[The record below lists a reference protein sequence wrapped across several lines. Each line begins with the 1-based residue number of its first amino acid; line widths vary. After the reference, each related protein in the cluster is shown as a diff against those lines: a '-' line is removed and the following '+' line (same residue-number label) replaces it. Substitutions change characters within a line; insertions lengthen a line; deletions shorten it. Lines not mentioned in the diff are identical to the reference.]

1 MKLLW
6 DIVKSTCKEFFEVI
20 HNLKHD
26 TLLRKFSD
34 ESNQY
39 NLTPVYIE
47 EHEHNKPNPKYN
59 TVKDIA
65 SKLGNKDV
73 RNIALT
79 GPYGSGKSS
88 VIQTL
93 ERDYP
98 KAKYLNISLATLADD
113 TLINTEHKQPAT
125 ANLPHK
131 TKDEINHLIEYS
143 ILQQIIYKEKSGKL
157 RQSRLKRIQNISLV
171 KVISISSLFIL
182 AVFATIIL
190 FHPKTLI
197 IDSLCSF
204 LSPNKSWRLVWDFL
218 CVAYLTGFSIY
229 AISHIIISTYNA
241 KINKLNIK
249 DIEIG
254 IEKSR
259 SIFNKH
265 LDEIIYFFEVTKYN
279 VVVIEDLDRFDTT
292 HIFLKL
298 RELNQLLNASN
309 SINRRIVFIYAIRDD
324 MFTNTNRTKFF
335 DYIAT
340 VIPVINSSNA
350 CDMLRNALSSKNVSA
365 DEIDDNTCRDLG
377 LYIDD
382 MRILYNIVDEY
393 LQYRKKIDDKII
405 AKNLLGIIL
414 YKNYCPDDFA
424 DLHYR
429 KGTLYTIISHKKQ
442 YVEEGIKSKVKELE
456 LLEKQL
462 AEDMTKYRLINGKEL
477 RTIYLAYYL
486 FHINQ
491 KIMYFVDGDTKV
503 SPQELIDNEVTFQKL
518 VNDEFSQIEYRQL
531 GGWTNTAIMDLNIK
545 FKDVEKSLDSRFGY
559 AQRLNYENDI
569 IKTQKEEIEKL
580 KNEVAVFQQLSLA
593 QILNRAEITLF
604 QADILDKDNKS
615 HLLEF
620 LLKKGYVNEYF
631 YDYISYFYPGTLTPE
646 DKDFITS
653 LRVGRR
659 KEYNYQLYKINSII
673 QELPDKSFNDGGV
686 LNISLVKH
694 LADHLDRVEIQS
706 ILDKVISC
714 IKRRKEHDF
723 VAAFYNEFPGC
734 EVFFER
740 LFKEWPRFDMDCLED
755 KKKDVNTNEVSI
767 LFEAFIRYVDLL
779 DIDHDDHYMDPQIS
793 RNFKWLNSRIKI
805 IGINR
810 IKTIIQTRSICFDNI
825 LIDDAN
831 KDLMEFVSK
840 GLYYEYSEN
849 NLKQIVSYIAP
860 EKTKRYGKASLT
872 VLLEL
877 NEQALLDDIKNNM
890 SNYIRCFPETSS
902 EENEMSLLL
911 ILKLAPIDNISK
923 AYLSKQSK
931 KIKDLSEIQEND
943 RKIMAL
949 VSNIVEATWTNI
961 KCFISTEE
969 DNINNNI
976 LSAFIDSNIDAL
988 SNSDYSTLKDEIALN
1003 LFTHFIECNILSF
1016 PAYKKFRGCFDIVLT
1031 DTDLTN
1037 VDEERISF
1045 LIETRCII
1053 LNSYYYD
1060 FVKNQHPRLLASFII
1075 NNKEVYI
1082 DNLSNYPIDSTIAI
1096 KLLKSRIFRD
1106 AEIAQIIYSF
1116 PIEMEINSYLA
1127 NLVCNLF
1134 AAGKID
1140 VIGEQ
1145 EEKLKHY
1152 INMSSSIY
1160 VKISA
1165 ITHYI
1170 NGWDVSDDVI
1180 KELLCTLGGNY
1191 SIIASR
1197 KGKRPRL
1204 EKTNNNK
1211 LLLESLM
1218 KKKYILSY
1226 WDKESFYIVIT
1237 RNIDNT

>member
-1 MKLLW
+1 MKLRW
-6 DIVKSTCKEFFEVI
+6 DIVKSRCKVIFEII
-20 HNLKHD
+20 HHLKHD

-34 ESNQY
+34 KSNQY

-47 EHEHNKPNPKYN
+47 EYENKKPNPKYN

-98 KAKYLNISLATLADD
+98 QAKYLNISLATLADD
-113 TLINTEHKQPAT
+113 TLINTEHSQSTT
-125 ANLPHK
+125 ANPPHK

-143 ILQQIIYKEKSGKL
+143 ILQQIIYKEKSEKL
-157 RQSRLKRIQNISLV
+157 RQSRLKRIQNVSIV
-171 KVISISSLFIL
+171 KVIFIASLFIL
-182 AVFATIIL
+182 AVFATIFL
-190 FHPKTLI
+190 SHPKILI
-197 IDSLCSF
+197 FDSLYSF
-204 LSPNKSWRLVWDFL
+204 LSPNKSLRLVWDYF
-218 CVAYLTGFSIY
+218 CVVYLTGFSIY
-229 AISHIIISTYNA
+229 ATSHIIISTYNA

-249 DIEIG
+249 DVEIG
-254 IEKSR
+254 IEESR

-324 MFTNTNRTKFF
+324 MFSDTNRTKFF

-393 LQYRKKIDDKII
+393 LQYREKIDDKII

-414 YKNYCPDDFA
+414 YKNYYPDDFA
-424 DLHYR
+424 NLHYR

-442 YVEEGIKSKVKELE
+442 YVEEGIRSKVTELE

-462 AEDMTKYRLINGKEL
+462 AEDTTRYKLISGKEL
-477 RTIYLAYYL
+477 RTIYLANYL
-486 FHINQ
+486 FQID
-491 KIMYFVDGDTKV
+491 KIVLFFVDGDNKV
-503 SPQELIDNEVTFQKL
+503 TPQELIDDEVTFKKL
-518 VNDEFSQIEYRQL
+518 VADEFSQIEYRNL
-531 GGWTNTAIMDLNIK
+531 GGWTNTAMMDLKIK
-545 FKDVEKSLDSRFGY
+545 FNDVEKSLDSRFGY
-559 AQRLNYENDI
+559 TQRLNYENDI
-569 IKTQKEEIEKL
+569 IKSQKEKIEKL
-580 KNEVAVFQQLSLA
+580 KNELSVFQQLSLA
-593 QILNRAEITLF
+593 QILNRAEITSF
-604 QADILDKDNKS
+604 QADISDKDDNS

-620 LLKKGYVNEYF
+620 LLKKGYVNEYY

-659 KEYNYQLYKINSII
+659 KEYNYQLSKFNSVI
-673 QELPDKSFNDGGV
+673 QELPERSFNDGGV

-694 LADHLDRVEIQS
+694 LADHLDKVEIQS
-706 ILDKVISC
+706 ILDKVIAC
-714 IKRRKEHDF
+714 IKRRKEQDF
-723 VAAFYNEFPGC
+723 VVAFYNEFPEC
-734 EVFFER
+734 EAFFER
-740 LFKEWPRFDMDCLED
+740 LFKEWPRFDTDCLEN
-755 KKKDVNTNEVSI
+755 KKKDLNSNEVSI
-767 LFEAFIRYVDLL
+767 QFEAFIRYVDLL
-779 DIDHDDHYMDPQIS
+779 DIDHDDHYLDSQIS
-793 RNFKWLNSRIKI
+793 HNFKWLNTQTNI

-810 IKTIIQTRSICFDNI
+810 IKTIIQTRSIRFNNI

-831 KDLMEFVSK
+831 KDLMEFVSN
-840 GLYYEYSEN
+840 GLYYEYTEN
-849 NLKQIVSYIAP
+849 NLKQIVRHIAP
-860 EKTKRYGKASLT
+860 KKSSRYEKASLT

-877 NEQALLDDIKNNM
+877 NKQALVEDIRNNM
-890 SNYIRCFPETSS
+890 SNYISCFPETSS
-902 EENEMSLLL
+902 EEVETSLLL
-911 ILKLAPIDNISK
+911 ILKLAPIDDTSK

-931 KIKDLSEIQEND
+931 KINDLSEIQENY

-949 VSNIVEATWTNI
+949 ESNIVDPTWTNI
-961 KCFISTEE
+961 TCFISTEE
-969 DNINNNI
+969 DNINNTI
-976 LSAFIDSNIDAL
+976 LSAFIDTNIDAL
-988 SNSDYSTLKDEIALN
+988 ANSDHSTIQDEIAQN

-1016 PAYKKFRGCFDIVLT
+1016 PAYKKFRDCFDTILT
-1031 DTDLTN
+1031 NTDLTN

-1045 LIETRCII
+1045 LVETRCIMF
-1053 LNSYYYD
+1053 NSYYYD
-1060 FVKNQHPRLLASFII
+1060 FIKNQHPQLLASFII

-1082 DNLSNYPIDSTIAI
+1082 DNVSNYPIDSTVTI
-1096 KLLKSRIFRD
+1096 KLLKSRVFRD
-1106 AEIAQIIYSF
+1106 DEIAQIIFSL
-1116 PIEMEINSYLA
+1116 PAEMEITSYLA
-1127 NLVCNLF
+1127 ILICKLF

-1145 EEKLKHY
+1145 EEKLKKY
-1152 INMSSSIY
+1152 INMSCSIY

-1165 ITHYI
+1165 MAHYF
-1170 NGWDVSDDVI
+1170 NGWNVRDDLV

-1191 SIIASR
+1191 SIIASQ
-1197 KGKRPRL
+1197 KGKRPKL

-1226 WDKESFYIVIT
+1226 WDKGSYYVVIT
-1237 RNIDNT
+1237 RNID